1 MEVEN
6 IDRKRGSLYD
16 EKRSEALM
24 NCERIDFPVHSGSA
38 DYPEVYA
45 LIATRDL
52 LTVYKAG
59 PMRLGGVLAGLSDED
74 LKARPHKDKWSI
86 QEIAMHLTDAEVM
99 GATRMRQTLAE
110 PGTSFAIYN
119 QEAWASELDYQSRDR
134 TALQDAVH
142 LFNAL
147 RTANSYL
154 LERAS
159 HGDWQ
164 KWGCHSDWGKLTLRQ
179 LLEIY
184 ADHSERHIEQ
194 ILELRKS
201 LGKPL
206 QVPLLLPNRLY

>member
-1 MEVEN
+1 
-6 IDRKRGSLYD
+6 
-16 EKRSEALM
+16 M
-24 NCERIDFPVHSGSA
+24 NCDRIELPVPSRSTA
-38 DYPEVYA
+38 YPGVYA
-45 LIATRDL
+45 HISTRDL

-59 PMRLGGVLAGLSDED
+59 PTRLGGVLAGLSDED
-74 LKARPHKDKWSI
+74 LKARPQKDKWSI
-86 QEIAMHLTDAEVM
+86 QEIAVHLADAEVM
-99 GATRMRQTLAE
+99 GAARMRQTLAE

-119 QEAWASELDYQSRDR
+119 QEAWASELDYQSRDH

-142 LFNAL
+142 LFFAL

-159 HGDWQ
+159 QHDWK
-164 KWGCHSDWGKLTLRQ
+164 KWGCHSDWGKLTVRQ

-206 QVPLLLPNRLY
+206 QVPLLLPNRLH